1 MESDDDLDEATLELL
16 QADYQ
21 IGHFIRERIVPHAV
35 LYFTGEAC
43 DVSTV
48 HCAGESGWH
57 CTLRAQPSPTSANK
71 SLAITKGG
79 EQLFRTTVLNVIVG
93 LVIDYHIALV
103 RESYD
108 SGNQIA

>member
-1 MESDDDLDEATLELL
+1 MLFCFLTVPEGLESDDDLDEATLELL

-48 HCAGESGWH
+48 LCAGESG
-57 CTLRAQPSPTSANK
+57 
-71 SLAITKGG
+71 
-79 EQLFRTTVLNVIVG
+79 
-93 LVIDYHIALV
+93 
-103 RESYD
+103 
-108 SGNQIA
+108 

>member
-1 MESDDDLDEATLELL
+1 MESDEDLDEATLELL

-48 HCAGESGWH
+48 HCAGESG
-57 CTLRAQPSPTSANK
+57 
-71 SLAITKGG
+71 
-79 EQLFRTTVLNVIVG
+79 
-93 LVIDYHIALV
+93 
-103 RESYD
+103 
-108 SGNQIA
+108 